1 MLVADALRALA
12 PFSLVAG
19 LPWFQSIQ
27 RAIVRS
33 NRRRPGHGAANDGQ
47 LAAQVHCFATASSAA
62 VQRGTAQQLSLLD
75 GQGLNMSGV
84 DTSSV
89 DTSGMEKPHA
99 DSPADEAPAQ
109 RPIDRIRLPRKPAAR
124 RRLSAA
130 AQSHTRPF
138 LSVQRCSA
146 QAANDA
152 PIKMY
157 WAQPASLHRQKG
169 MRWAMSGS
177 MADICAELERL
188 ERLEHLHAV

>member
-27 RAIVRS
+27 RAIVRGS
-33 NRRRPGHGAANDGQ
+33 RRRQPGHGAANDGQ
-47 LAAQVHCFATASSAA
+47 HAAQVHCFVAASSAA
-62 VQRGTAQQLSLLD
+62 AQRGTAQQLSLLD
-75 GQGLNMSGV
+75 SAAMAAGS
-84 DTSSV
+84 D
-89 DTSGMEKPHA
+89 A
-99 DSPADEAPAQ
+99 PAEEAPAQ

-124 RRLSAA
+124 RRSVG
-130 AQSHTRPF
+130 AQSQARPF

>member
-27 RAIVRS
+27 RAIVRGS
-33 NRRRPGHGAANDGQ
+33 RRRQAGHAAANDGQ
-47 LAAQVHCFATASSAA
+47 HAAQVHCFVAASSAA
-62 VQRGTAQQLSLLD
+62 AQRGDAQQLSLLD
-75 GQGLNMSGV
+75 GPVMAAGS
-84 DTSSV
+84 DTPS
-89 DTSGMEKPHA
+89 
-99 DSPADEAPAQ
+99 DEPPAQ

-124 RRLSAA
+124 RRLSAGV
-130 AQSHTRPF
+130 QSPTRPF

>member
-33 NRRRPGHGAANDGQ
+33 SRRRPGHGAANDGQ
-47 LAAQVHCFATASSAA
+47 LAAQVHCFATASCVAA
-62 VQRGTAQQLSLLD
+62 QRDVAQRGAAQQLSLLD
-75 GQGLNMSGV
+75 GPSAQP
-84 DTSSV
+84 
-89 DTSGMEKPHA
+89 GMN
-99 DSPADEAPAQ
+99 SPADDAPVQ

-124 RRLSAA
+124 RRLSVGT
-130 AQSHTRPF
+130 QSHTRPF

>member
-19 LPWFQSIQ
+19 LPWFQSIMH
-27 RAIVRS
+27 AAVRGS
-33 NRRRPGHGAANDGQ
+33 RRRRPGPAAANDGQ
-47 LAAQVHCFATASSAA
+47 LAARVHCFATASSAA
-62 VQRGTAQQLSLLD
+62 AQRGAAQQLSLLD
-75 GQGLNMSGV
+75 
-84 DTSSV
+84 
-89 DTSGMEKPHA
+89 
-99 DSPADEAPAQ
+99 SPADNPATSAASDGADEPPVQ

-124 RRLSAA
+124 RRLSVA
-130 AQSHTRPF
+130 AQSQGRPF

-152 PIKMY
+152 AVKMY

>member
-33 NRRRPGHGAANDGQ
+33 SRRRPGHGAANDGQ
-47 LAAQVHCFATASSAA
+47 LAAQVHCFAAASSAA
-62 VQRGTAQQLSLLD
+62 AQRGAVQQLSLLD
-75 GQGLNMSGV
+75 GPSIPPGV
-84 DTSSV
+84 D
-89 DTSGMEKPHA
+89 G
-99 DSPADEAPAQ
+99 PAEETPAQ

-124 RRLSAA
+124 RRLSVGAP
-130 AQSHTRPF
+130 SHTRPF

-152 PIKMY
+152 PVKMY
-157 WAQPASLHRQKG
+157 WAQPSSLHRQKG

>member
-62 VQRGTAQQLSLLD
+62 VQRGAAQQLSLLD
-75 GQGLNMSGV
+75 GPVAQ
-84 DTSSV
+84 SSV
-89 DTSGMEKPHA
+89 DTSGADTSCMDTPRV
-99 DSPADEAPAQ
+99 DSPADGAPVQ